1 MVSRGY
7 AKRGVGVFMLSRVKN
22 PILMAR
28 ELLIRDGH
36 HNAGGG
42 DGGKNGTVHNGLAGE
57 YADKLAGEWGLEIV
71 DPGYFWTEKR

>member
-1 MVSRGY
+1 MEASVMVSRGH

-28 ELLIRDGH
+28 ELLVRDGH
-36 HNAGGG
+36 GGG
-42 DGGKNGTVHNGLAGE
+42 ENGTEHNGLAGE
-57 YADKLAGEWGLEIV
+57 YADKLAGDWGLEIV